1 MFWLYTVAHVTFNFL
16 QSCFGTLIKMFN
28 SLHSLIID
36 NFVLHSLIIDNFVS
50 ILNVEDLV
58 NLHVEIH
65 VQTSVHSVNYS
76 RQRYMYI
83 LELLLQCLSSQFR
96 TNSEHLHLVQLCFFS
111 QLRSDFITWYT
122 SISIF
127 KICVGEFQPII
138 YATTCIIL
146 L

>member
-36 NFVLHSLIIDNFVS
+36 NFVS

-65 VQTSVHSVNYS
+65 VQTFVHSVNYS

-127 KICVGEFQPII
+127 KICVGEFRPII